1 MKRELSELEEVLKE
15 TGFMVLIG
23 MVLILSL
30 CFLRYHFI
38 KKDQLLQTKW
48 CDFNVITLSGVPY
61 ESVNDKF
68 ELTGNFVR
76 AEDGDILLRGLDT
89 SVMSVKRCL
98 TQKGYDESILDRI
111 VLSDTMPH
119 VTP

>member
-1 MKRELSELEEVLKE
+1 MDVKKLINYKRLFFNVFIALSFLFCIILFAAIVLFKH
-15 TGFMVLIG
+15 G
-23 MVLILSL
+23 
-30 CFLRYHFI
+30 
-38 KKDQLLQTKW
+38 KDKAGT

-76 AEDGDILLRGLDT
+76 AGDDDIWLRGLDT
-89 SVMSVKRCL
+89 SIVSVKRCL
-98 TQKGYDESILDRI
+98 SQKGHDESILDRI
-111 VLSDTMPH
+111 ELSDTMPH